1 MSETK
6 KQWGSPDSIFTTT
19 EMMQSV
25 ENVRAADRARVNRL
39 ANGGRPYTDA
49 EMKEFGHQ
57 LNVNW
62 LELQRKL
69 QDAIGQLNGAFI
81 PNGNF
86 FTCQSNGGKADK
98 RAKYGQK
105 FTKRVNRIL
114 KKGKSGKRFHY
125 VLRSRN
131 PSVAIHGIGPLM
143 WRNKTRVIPSFVALE
158 DLLIPTDTL
167 LDFSTNLPYFAVNL
181 YLTVGELYR
190 LACIND
196 DPGWSKPVVQE
207 ILRNLKQK
215 DGSSIFPTGESDWTE
230 KPEAIEEL
238 YKQNSGYWESDA
250 APKVKLRA
258 FYHQDRDD
266 QKWYRKIVLREACGT
281 VVEKGEKAKFVY
293 ESKTDFADDIDHI
306 LHCQFGDN
314 SMCPPLKYHSVRG
327 MGTMLFAPALTLN
340 RLRNQ
345 AMQHVFQNLQTL
357 WRINDPN
364 DRDRAKQILLMQ
376 NGVVPEGAE
385 IIPQNQRHQIDPRLL
400 EFGVSQMKQNIAENS
415 TSFTPGADTGTKKE
429 RTKFEVQ
436 AQLQSASAMVSNVL
450 GMMYAQEI
458 FLYEEI
464 VRRLLIKTTDDPIA
478 KQFQEDCKKDGIPDN
493 LMEPDNWR
501 IIPERVL
508 GAGDNALAQAQA
520 DAMMTQRLT
529 FEPEAQRKIQRQWLS
544 TTLDDPDRA
553 EDLVP
558 DQPDTSTSGTIAAE
572 NVYGTLMRGIN
583 VPLREGIDHVGYC
596 AALLAMME
604 AEVMRITQAK
614 GMGTPQDL
622 TGFQTVANSIQ
633 QHLQVVA
640 QDDNQKQTVAQLA
653 DKLGQ
658 LMNEIKGMAQRQQ
671 QAAEAAAQ
679 PQPDPQVLAKIQTDG
694 MAAQQKLQIS
704 EATAAQKMEQKQQ
717 AFELKIQQSIQQHEL
732 RMQQAMEALQAERA
746 KLEASLTEQGMKT
759 ASDLKSEKMMTDA
772 ELQRLGMETAA
783 EIKSGQLKTSAEIE
797 ALKAKSAAQKK
808 STPPKEP

>member
-1 MSETK
+1 MPETK
-6 KQWGSPDSIFTTT
+6 KQWGSPEAVFTTT
-19 EMMQSV
+19 ETLQQV
-25 ENVRAADRARVNRL
+25 ENVRATDRSRVNAL

-86 FTCQSNGGKADK
+86 FTCQSVGGKADK
-98 RAKYGQK
+98 RAAYGQK
-105 FTKRVNRIL
+105 FAKRVNRIL

-125 VLRSRN
+125 VLRNRN

-143 WRNKTRVIPSFVALE
+143 WRKRTSVLPSFVALE

-167 LDFSTNLPYFAVNL
+167 LDFSTNLSYFAVNL
-181 YLTVGELYR
+181 YLTAGELYR
-190 LACIND
+190 FAYIAS
-196 DPGWSKPVVQE
+196 DPGWSKSVVQE

-215 DGSSIFPTGESDWTE
+215 DGSAIFPPNANDWSE
-230 KPEAIEEL
+230 RPEAIVEL
-238 YKQNSGYWESDA
+238 YKQNRGYWESDA
-250 APKVKLRA
+250 VPKVKLRA
-258 FYHQDRDD
+258 FYHQDPDD
-266 QKWYRKIVLREACGT
+266 QKWYRKIILREACGT
-281 VVEKGEKAKFVY
+281 VAAKGDTAKFVY
-293 ESKTDFADDIDHI
+293 ESRTAFADDIDHI

-314 SMCPPLKYHSVRG
+314 SICPPLKYHSVRG
-327 MGTMLFAPALTLN
+327 MGTMLYGPSLMLN
-340 RLRNQ
+340 KLRCQ
-345 AMQHVFQNLQTL
+345 GIQHVFQNLQTF

-400 EFGVSQMKQNIAENS
+400 DFGTSQLKQNIAENS
-415 TSFTPGADTGTKKE
+415 TSFTPSADTGTKKE

-450 GMMYAQEI
+450 SMMYAQEI

-520 DAMMTQRLT
+520 DAMMSQRLA
-529 FEPEAQRKIQRQWLS
+529 FEPEAQRKIQRTWVA
-544 TTLDDPDRA
+544 TTLDDPERA

-558 DQPDTSTSGTIAAE
+558 EQPDTSTSGTIAAE
-572 NVYGTLMRGIN
+572 NLYGTLMEGIA

-604 AEVMRITQAK
+604 GQIMRIMQTD
-614 GMGTPQDL
+614 GMGTPKDL
-622 TGFQTVANSIQ
+622 VGFQTVAGSVQ

-640 QDDNQKQTVAQLA
+640 MDDNQKQTVAQLA
-653 DKLGQ
+653 DKLGE
-658 LMNEIKGMAQRQQ
+658 LMNQVKAMAQRQQ
-671 QAAEAAAQ
+671 KAAEAAAQ

-704 EATAAQKMEQKQQ
+704 EATAAQKLEQKQQ

-732 RMQQAMEALQAERA
+732 RMQQAMEKLEAERA
-746 KLEASLTEQGMKT
+746 KLEASLTAQ
-759 ASDLKSEKMMTDA
+759 
-772 ELQRLGMETAA
+772 GMETASGLKA
-783 EIKSGQLKTSAEIE
+783 EGMKTGAAVAATREKTKADIE
-797 ALKAKSAAQKK
+797 ATKARAAATPKKPEPKS
-808 STPPKEP
+808 